1 MPTATS
7 MPFSEARRPVLL
19 GNVLLALAWA
29 ALQGEFSLGT
39 LLTGQVIGYVILLTL
54 VRGGVLRASPYIGR
68 VHRVV
73 GLAAYFFW
81 ELIKANLRLALD
93 VATPR
98 FHMRPGI
105 IEVPLDATRDS
116 QILLLSMLINTTPG
130 SVALDVS
137 ADRKTLYV
145 HVMYM
150 ETPGDARQEIK
161 DGFERR
167 VLGVLG

>member
-1 MPTATS
+1 M
-7 MPFSEARRPVLL
+7 LL
-19 GNVLLALAWA
+19 GNILLALAWA
-29 ALQGEFSLGT
+29 ALQGEFSLRT
-39 LLTGQVIGYVILLTL
+39 LLTGLVLGYLILLAL
-54 VRGGVLRASPYIGR
+54 ARGGVLDASPYVGR

-73 GLAAYFFW
+73 GLAAFFFW
-81 ELIKANLRLALD
+81 ALIKANLRLALD

-98 FHMRPGI
+98 FHMKPGI
-105 IEVPLDATRDS
+105 IALPLDATEDR

-137 ADRKTLYV
+137 PDRKTLYV

-150 ETPGDARQEIK
+150 ETPDAAREEIK
-161 DGFERR
+161 QGFERR

>member
-1 MPTATS
+1 
-7 MPFSEARRPVLL
+7 VLL
-19 GNVLLALAWA
+19 GNILLALAWA
-29 ALQGEFSLGT
+29 ALQGEFSLRT
-39 LLTGQVIGYVILLTL
+39 LVTGQVLGYLILLGL
-54 VRGGVLRASPYIGR
+54 VRGGVLNTSPYIGC
-68 VHRVV
+68 VHRVI
-73 GLAAYFFW
+73 GLAAFFVW

-98 FHMRPGI
+98 YHMKPGI
-105 IEVPLDATRDS
+105 IALPLDATTDS

-137 ADRKTLYV
+137 PDRKILYV

-150 ETPGDARQEIK
+150 DTPDAAREEIK
-161 DGFERR
+161 KGFERR

>member
-1 MPTATS
+1 M
-7 MPFSEARRPVLL
+7 LL
-19 GNVLLALAWA
+19 GNILLALAWA
-29 ALQGEFSLGT
+29 ALQGEFSLRT
-39 LLTGQVIGYVILLTL
+39 LLTGHVLGYLILVAL
-54 VRGGVLRASPYIGR
+54 VRGGVLHASPYIGR
-68 VHRVV
+68 VHRVL

-98 FHMRPGI
+98 YHMKPGI
-105 IEVPLDATRDS
+105 IALPLDATRDAE
-116 QILLLSMLINTTPG
+116 ILLLSMLINTTPG

-137 ADRKTLYV
+137 PDRKTLYV

-150 ETPGDARQEIK
+150 HTPDTAREEIK
-161 DGFERR
+161 QGFERR